1 MLLIDTHTHLFTKN
15 FDDDLDAVMQRA
27 KDAGV
32 GLMLLPDIDSESTE
46 RMKSVC
52 GRFPALVKPM
62 MGIHPCSV
70 TNDYKNQ
77 LAVVKAELN
86 QGGYVAVGEIGLD
99 LHWDKESLPFQ
110 IAAFEQQMDW
120 AKEMKLP
127 VAVHCRDAY
136 DEVIDSI
143 TKVQDGT
150 LTGVLHCFTGNL
162 EQANALLDLGFYL
175 GIGGVITFK
184 NSGVAETVAQ
194 LPLDRLVLETDS
206 PYLAPV
212 PYRGKRNESSYV
224 KFVAEKVAEVK
235 GMSVEEIADITTKNA
250 IELFNL
256 DFNK

>member
-1 MLLIDTHTHLFTKN
+1 
-15 FDDDLDAVMQRA
+15 
-27 KDAGV
+27 
-32 GLMLLPDIDSESTE
+32 
-46 RMKSVC
+46 MKSVC
-52 GRFPALVKPM
+52 ERFPALVKPM

-70 TNDYKNQ
+70 TKDYKNQ

-99 LHWDKESLPFQ
+99 LHWDKEYLPVQ